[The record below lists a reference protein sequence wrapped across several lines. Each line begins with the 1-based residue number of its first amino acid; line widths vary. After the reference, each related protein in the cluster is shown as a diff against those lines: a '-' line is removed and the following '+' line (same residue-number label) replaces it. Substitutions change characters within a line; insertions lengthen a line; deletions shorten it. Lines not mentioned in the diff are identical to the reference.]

1 MKATKFLAIASSIL
15 AIASTSCI
23 DDKYDLSDIDT
34 TVQVKIDR
42 LVVPV
47 NIDQIFLSSVIDETS
62 NIKVIDGHY
71 AYVTDGTFNSD
82 PISIDGI
89 SVKIDDIQDSHVT
102 IKNALGGMPNPDVD
116 IDYDIHE
123 ANPTE
128 YSFKA
133 EDISE
138 NLCGLTRI
146 NGKTTFTIKLDLSGI
161 KNFASK
167 AQLMGV
173 KIMLTKHMIVK
184 PNANGTYDYESGIFT
199 LKDQLVDTSAGLTIE
214 IEVEAIEIAAGE
226 FNEADH
232 TIDISGEVG
241 VTDGIFRIPAQYQSQ
256 TLPEMLSLVVSYDIA
271 DFEVESVSGELQYP
285 ITDVDIPEV
294 ELNDI
299 PDFLNQPG
307 TNLILANPQ
316 LYLNANNPL
325 NMYKDLYAETGIE
338 ITAKRVGESG
348 TGIDKKTFTLDQPF
362 KIGGEQGVNE
372 FNYVLAPEDPAT
384 TDAGYPHPTFVKFS
398 SLGHILSGNG
408 LPKALQINLVDPMV
422 PKQPIENFLVDKKY
436 EAIKGTWKFVA
447 PFDLA
452 SGSCIMYSDVV
463 DGWSS
468 EDLDHAVITFLEVN
482 VTVSTDIP
490 VGVQFTG
497 APLGKDGNAIAGTKI
512 TGATIKPM
520 ADNEHVT
527 ILVEMPEGG
536 IHNLDGIKFE
546 AVATAADGQ
555 ALSPAMTIRLTNIR
569 PCVSGYYEK
578 EL

>member
-42 LVVPV
+42 LVVPI
-47 NIDQIFLSSVIDETS
+47 NIDQILLSSVIDETD
-62 NIKVIDGHY
+62 NIKIIDGNY
-71 AYVTDGTFNSD
+71 AYVTDGTFKSEA
-82 PISIDGI
+82 ITIDGI

-146 NGKTTFTIKLDLSGI
+146 NGETTFTIKLNLDGI
-161 KNFASK
+161 KNFATK
-167 AQLMGV
+167 VQLKNV
-173 KIMLTKHMIVK
+173 EIMLTKHMIVK

-199 LKDQLVDTSAGLTIE
+199 LKDQLVDTSTGLTIE
-214 IEVEAIEIAAGE
+214 IEVEAIEIAPGE
-226 FNEADH
+226 FNEAAH

-241 VTDGIFRIPAQYQSQ
+241 VKDGIFNIPAQYQSR
-256 TLPEMLSLVVSYDIA
+256 TMPETLSLVVSYDI
-271 DFEVESVSGELQYP
+271 DNFEVESVSGELQYP
-285 ITDVDIPEV
+285 ITDVNIPEV

-325 NMYKDLYAETGIE
+325 NMYNGLYAQTGME
-338 ITAKRVGESG
+338 ITAKRVSESG
-348 TGIDKKTFTLDQPF
+348 SGIDKKTITLDEPF
-362 KIGGEQGVNE
+362 KIGGEQYVNK
-372 FNYVLAPEDPAT
+372 FNYVLAPQDPTT
-384 TDAGYPHPTFVKFS
+384 TDLDYPHPTFVKFS
-398 SLGHILSGNG
+398 SLGHLLSGNG
-408 LPKALQINLVDPMV
+408 LPKALQIDLINPMV
-422 PKQPIENFLVDKKY
+422 PKQPIENFLIDKTY
-436 EAIKGTWKFVA
+436 DPIEGTWKFVA
-447 PFDLA
+447 PLA
-452 SGSCIMYSDVV
+452 LESGSCIMYSDVV

-468 EDLDHAVITFLEVN
+468 DDLDHAVITYLEVN

-497 APLGKDGNAIAGTKI
+497 APLGKDGKPISGTKI

-536 IHNLDGIKFE
+536 IHDLDGIKFE
-546 AVATAADGQ
+546 AVANAADGN
-555 ALSPAMTIRLTNIR
+555 ALSPDMTIRLTNIR